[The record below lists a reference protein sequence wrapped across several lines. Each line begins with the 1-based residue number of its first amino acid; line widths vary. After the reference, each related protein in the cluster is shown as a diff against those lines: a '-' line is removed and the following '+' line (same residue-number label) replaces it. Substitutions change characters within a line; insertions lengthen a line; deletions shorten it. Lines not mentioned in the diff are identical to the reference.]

1 MRSRASYQ
9 TRAGAPASPGIRVK
23 SDGPECPSPTGC
35 AIPRS
40 AIRETT
46 ILQGAFSG
54 LKPAKT
60 IRGYGTTE
68 VVRFADSSGC
78 DLCGNAGRRRGAC
91 SAWIGKSESK
101 SKPRTDKGVRLTPA
115 VPHSSSATHE
125 PSPQWHSTDSPRQTP
140 ALPPLRLRPRK
151 REMLQVV
158 GFRGSGYQRSLPVP
172 ESGAYNF

>member
-1 MRSRASYQ
+1 MGVGFWSVRSRASYQ

-23 SDGPECPSPTGC
+23 SDGPECPSQTGC

-46 ILQGAFSG
+46 ILQRAFSG

-60 IRGYGTTE
+60 ICGYGTTE

-91 SAWIGKSESK
+91 SAWIGKTESK
-101 SKPRTDKGVRLTPA
+101 SKPRTDRGVRLTRA

-125 PSPQWHSTDSPRQTP
+125 PSPQWHSTRFASPDASAATLEAAATKAGNDSGGW
-140 ALPPLRLRPRK
+140 L
-151 REMLQVV
+151 
-158 GFRGSGYQRSLPVP
+158 
-172 ESGAYNF
+172 